1 VSEVFVRL
9 VCFSFLDVVK
19 RRVET
24 DFYIGARELMYLST
38 CTYRS
43 ANMVIGGRRPISI
56 VESSKDPISI
66 HGQHFSANYLH
77 YLDLINQ
84 RGEERIQDD

>member
-1 VSEVFVRL
+1 
-9 VCFSFLDVVK
+9 
-19 RRVET
+19 
-24 DFYIGARELMYLST
+24 
-38 CTYRS
+38 
-43 ANMVIGGRRPISI
+43 MVIGGRRPISI